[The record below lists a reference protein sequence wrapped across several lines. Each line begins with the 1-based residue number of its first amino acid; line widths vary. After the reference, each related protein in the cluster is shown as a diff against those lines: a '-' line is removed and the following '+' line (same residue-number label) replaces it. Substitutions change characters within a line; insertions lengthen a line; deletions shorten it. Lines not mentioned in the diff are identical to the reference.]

1 MLTQDEKVLKVFQQI
16 PFVAAS
22 YRKIVDALKD
32 ELSAEEVYLVLG
44 SLVSEGKINMV
55 INSKGDP
62 EYSIKWNPQVDEE
75 RKLISRE
82 FNKRFDEK
90 TIFFPRYEGYVAN
103 LQDNFCGDYGEFL
116 EAHKELNA
124 EYAMWH
130 RNAKSGV
137 VYPPKLH
144 SLSSANV
151 LVFNV
156 LAGLDLDPAQVSYA
170 NEFEVIAAE
179 PMRDRPDEISAP
191 KVQFDAIVNYADA
204 IDFVQANYLEH
215 FFAPFRQSMWAYQ
228 AGTRY
233 LFDDENAINLWKA
246 FSRKANYV
254 YVDGYA
260 ILKSLVAI
268 YSDVL
273 AEPENYAGK
282 KVTLLNIGFNVKTD
296 SEFKALAEFQVAY
309 DEEMKRVEA
318 QFNEFLATLPLPEG
332 TTLNYQYLT
341 VEEVA
346 EDLSDNVKEYIKN
359 RYVGF

>member
-1 MLTQDEKVLKVFQQI
+1 MLTQDEKVLKVLQQI

-32 ELSAEEVYLVLG
+32 ELSAEEVYMVLG

-62 EYSIKWNPQVDEE
+62 EYSIKWNAQVDEE
-75 RKLISRE
+75 RKLIARE
-82 FNKRFDEK
+82 FNKRFAEK
-90 TIFFPRYEGYVAN
+90 TIFLPRYEGYVAN
-103 LQDNFCGDYGEFL
+103 LQDNFCADYNEFVDSY
-116 EAHKELNA
+116 KEFNE
-124 EYAMWH
+124 EYVMWH

-137 VYPPKLH
+137 VYPPKLN

-151 LVFNV
+151 LAFNV
-156 LAGLDLDPAQVSYA
+156 LAGLELDPAQISYA

-179 PMRDRPDEISAP
+179 PMRDRPDEINAP
-191 KVQFDAIVNYADA
+191 KAEFDAIVNYADA
-204 IDFVQANYLEH
+204 VDFVQANMLEH

-228 AGTRY
+228 SGTRY
-233 LFDDENAINLWKA
+233 LFDDENAINLWRQFA
-246 FSRKANYV
+246 RKANYV

-260 ILKSLVAI
+260 VFKSLVAI
-268 YSDVL
+268 YSDIL
-273 AEPENYAGK
+273 AEPENYVGK
-282 KVTLLNIGFNVKTD
+282 KVTLLNVGFNVKAD
-296 SEFKALAEFQVAY
+296 SEFKALASFQVAY
-309 DEEMKRVEA
+309 DEEMKRAEA

-332 TTLNYQYLT
+332 TTLAYQYLT

-346 EDLSDNVKEYIKN
+346 EDLSENVKDYIKN